1 MNMKRVFLLLV
12 ALSLISPSAVVAQG
26 ASPPAVVLSA
36 DTKETFSGVTFTAP
50 KDWSMQQTDTTTI
63 LSAPENDMRLFIV
76 HIGAAAD
83 GKTAVASAWK
93 LVDPSFDRKILAAES
108 VAPTNG
114 WDEHVS
120 LGYVTGPEEHRVIAA
135 GAYRK
140 DTSWTV
146 ALIDGSASTAEKR
159 GTAVGTLL
167 ATLQPQGYVQETFA
181 GRTANRLTPQRVN
194 ELLDFVKTGM
204 QELHVP
210 GVGLALIDHGKV
222 VYEGGLGVRT
232 VGKPTPVD
240 KNTLFMI
247 ASNTKGITTLMLA
260 RVVDQ
265 GKLQWSEPVV
275 KAYPSFRLGSPATT
289 AKVRIEDLVCACTG
303 VPRKDFDW
311 IFGTT
316 AQTGPQETFTML
328 ANTEP
333 TSKYGELFQYSN
345 TMASAAGYIAGHT
358 EYPNLPIG
366 DAYDKAMQ
374 RLVFDPLGMTSTT
387 FDFDKALASD
397 HADPYGQDI
406 DGNTQLLNED
416 MNRIVIPY
424 RPAGE
429 AWSSSHDMIKYVE
442 NELTEGVLPN
452 GARLVS
458 QKNLLQRRVH
468 TVAVGQDAWYGMGL
482 MDDRT
487 YGISVIHHGGDL
499 FGYHSDWAAIP
510 DASVGMVILTN
521 SNSGVYLRGPFLR
534 RLLEVLYDGKPQAAA
549 ELASAAKNAV
559 AEQQAARKLLTVPPS
574 AEASAALAPSY
585 FNPDLG
591 HLTVQRNGSSV
602 VFQFGMWSTP
612 VATRKNPDGTTSFMS
627 INPGIIGL
635 EFSPSTENGKPTL
648 ITRDGQHKY
657 TYTVSPPPK

>member
-1 MNMKRVFLLLV
+1 MKRIFLLLV
-12 ALSLISPSAVVAQG
+12 ALSLISPSAGVAQN
-26 ASPPAVVLSA
+26 ASPAPVVLSA

-50 KDWSMQQTDTTTI
+50 KDWSMQQTDTMTVLT
-63 LSAPENDMRLFIV
+63 APENDAHVYIV
-76 HIGAAAD
+76 HIGAATD
-83 GKTAVASAWK
+83 GKAAVASAWK
-93 LVDPSFDRKILAAES
+93 LVDPSFARKILAAES
-108 VAPTNG
+108 VAPING

-120 LGYVTGPEEHRVIAA
+120 LGYVTSPEEHRTIAA
-135 GAYRK
+135 AAYRK
-140 DTSWTV
+140 GTSWTV
-146 ALIDGSASTAEKR
+146 ALIDGSESTFEKR
-159 GTAVGTLL
+159 GSAVGALT
-167 ATLQPQGYVQETFA
+167 ATLQPEGYVQETFA

-232 VGKPTPVD
+232 LGKPAPVD

-247 ASNTKGITTLMLA
+247 ASNTKGLTTLMLA

-265 GKLQWSEPVV
+265 GKLQWDEPVV
-275 KAYPSFRLGSPATT
+275 QAFPSFRLGSPATT

-311 IFGTT
+311 ILGTT
-316 AQTGPQETFTML
+316 PQTSPQETFTML
-328 ANTEP
+328 ASTEP

-358 EYPNLPIG
+358 EYPTLPIG

-374 RLVFDPLGMTSTT
+374 QLVFEPLGMASTT
-387 FDFDKALASD
+387 FDFDKALASN

-406 DGNTQLLNED
+406 DGNTGAIDPD
-416 MNRIVIPY
+416 MNRIAIPY

-429 AWSSSHDMIKYVE
+429 AWSSPHDMTAYVE

-452 GARLVS
+452 GVRLVS
-458 QKNLLQRRVH
+458 QKNLTQRRVH
-468 TVAVGQDAWYGMGL
+468 TVAVGKDAWYGMGL

-499 FGYHSDWAAIP
+499 LGYHSDWAAIP
-510 DASVGMVILTN
+510 DANVGMVILTN
-521 SNSGVYLRGPFLR
+521 SDSGVYLRGPFLR

-549 ELASAAKNAV
+549 ELASAAKNRV
-559 AEQQAARKLLTVPPS
+559 AEQQATRKLLTVPPS
-574 AEASAALAPSY
+574 AEASAKLAPSY

-591 HLTVQRNGSSV
+591 HLTVHRDGSNV
-602 VFQFGMWSTP
+602 VFQFGLWSSP
-612 VATRKNPDGTTSFMS
+612 VATRKNPDGTTSFTT
-627 INPGIIGL
+627 IAPGALGL
-635 EFSPSTENGKPTL
+635 EFAPSTEDGKPTL
-648 ITRDGQHKY
+648 TTRDGQHKY
-657 TYTVSPPPK
+657 TYTVSPPPR

>member
-1 MNMKRVFLLLV
+1 MKRVFLLLV

-26 ASPPAVVLSA
+26 ASPAPVVLSA
-36 DTKETFSGVTFTAP
+36 DTKETFSGVTFIAP
-50 KDWSMQQTDTTTI
+50 KDWSVQQTDTTTI
-63 LSAPENDMRLFIV
+63 LSAPENDTRIFII
-76 HIGAAAD
+76 HIGAATD
-83 GKTAVASAWK
+83 GKAAVASAWK
-93 LVDPSFDRKILAAES
+93 LVEPSFDRKILAAES
-108 VAPTNG
+108 EAPVNG

-146 ALIDGSASTAEKR
+146 ALIDGSESTAEKR
-159 GTAVGTLL
+159 GSAVGTVL
-167 ATLQPQGYVQETFA
+167 ATLQPEGYVRETFA
-181 GRTANRLTPQRVN
+181 GRTANRLTPQRVK

-204 QELHVP
+204 QELQVP

-232 VGKPTPVD
+232 LGKPTPVD

-247 ASNTKGITTLMLA
+247 ASNTKGLTTLMLA

-311 IFGTT
+311 ILGTT
-316 AQTGPQETFTML
+316 PQTGPQETFTML
-328 ANTEP
+328 ASTEP

-358 EYPNLPIG
+358 EYPNLPLG
-366 DAYDKAMQ
+366 DAYDQAMQ
-374 RLVFDPLGMTSTT
+374 QLVFNPLGMASTT
-387 FDFDKALASD
+387 FDFNKALASN
-397 HADPYGQDI
+397 HADAYGQDI
-406 DGNTQLLNED
+406 DGNTQMLNPD
-416 MNRIVIPY
+416 MNRVSIPY

-429 AWSSSHDMIKYVE
+429 AWSSSHDMIAYVE

-452 GARLVS
+452 GTRLVS

-468 TVAVGQDAWYGMGL
+468 TVAVGKDAWYGMGL

-487 YGISVIHHGGDL
+487 YGIDVIHHGGDL

-510 DASVGMVILTN
+510 NAGVGMVILTN
-521 SNSGVYLRGPFLR
+521 SDSGVYLRGPFLR
-534 RLLEVLYDGKPQAAA
+534 RLLEVLYDGKPQAVA
-549 ELASAAKNAV
+549 ELASAAKNHV
-559 AEQQAARKLLTVPPS
+559 AGQQATRKLLTVPPS
-574 AEASAALAPSY
+574 AEASAKLAPSY

-591 HLTVQRNGSSV
+591 HLTVHRNGSSV
-602 VFQFGMWSTP
+602 VFQFGLWSSP
-612 VATRKNPDGTTSFMS
+612 VATRMNPDGTTSFVTIAS
-627 INPGIIGL
+627 EIASL

-648 ITRDGQHKY
+648 IIRDGQHKY
-657 TYTVSPPPK
+657 TYTASPSP